1 MVIFAVIISSM
12 LENRTVFVNICFVQ
26 EVIYIVNQKS
36 LVHKVN
42 FSQIAWKWTWL
53 SAFQKFACSVVK
65 D

>member
-42 FSQIAWKWTWL
+42 FSQIA
-53 SAFQKFACSVVK
+53 
-65 D
+65 